1 MPKRDLTD
9 WSKYWITPST
19 TKKHSVLTKAFL
31 EKDSEEKNW
40 KTRINTDDFENAE
53 ELHSIAEAGGLNL
66 SNEKE
71 SVRSFILDLRINSS
85 PEDLRLKSSAIFRA
99 LAALDC
105 YRNAARVAL
114 YSPVRNEVDTS
125 EIFGDIVATG
135 REAYFPLVL
144 GGSLV
149 FRRVRDLSELS
160 PGAYGIPEPRA
171 SAEAAQAHE
180 LDLILVPGI
189 AFDVSGNRI
198 GYGKG
203 YYDRGTAKVPREKRI
218 ALAYGFQVLKSVP
231 RGKHDLGCGM
241 VITES
246 GVFIARE

>member
-40 KTRINTDDFENAE
+40 KTRINTDDFEKAE
-53 ELHSIAEAGGLNL
+53 DLHSVAEAGSLNL
-66 SNEKE
+66 SNDKE
-71 SVRSFILDLRINSS
+71 SVRSFILDLRINRSR
-85 PEDLRLKSSAIFRA
+85 EELRLKSSAIFTA

-105 YRNAARVAL
+105 YRSAARIAL

-125 EIFGDIVATG
+125 EIFADIVAGG
-135 REAYFPLVL
+135 REAYFPVVT
-144 GGSLV
+144 GGELL
-149 FRRVRDLSELS
+149 FTRVRDLSELS
-160 PGAYGIPEPRA
+160 PGAYGIPEPQA
-171 SAEAAQAHE
+171 SAEEARG
-180 LDLILVPGI
+180 LDLVLLPGV
-189 AFDVSGNRI
+189 AFDTSGNRI

-203 YYDRGTAKVPREKRI
+203 YYDRAISGVPREKRI

>member
-40 KTRINTDDFENAE
+40 KTRINTDDFKNAE
-53 ELHSIAEAGGLNL
+53 ELHSVPETGGLNL
-66 SNEKE
+66 SKEKE
-71 SVRSFILDLRINSS
+71 SVRSFVLDLRINSS
-85 PEDLRLKSSAIFRA
+85 REDLALKSSAIFRT
-99 LAALDC
+99 LAALEC
-105 YRNAARVAL
+105 YRNAVSVAL

-125 EIFGDIVATG
+125 EIFSDITASG
-135 REAYFPLVL
+135 REAYFPVARE
-144 GGSLV
+144 GNLV
-149 FRRVRDLSELS
+149 FRRVSDLTQLS
-160 PGAYGIPEPRA
+160 PGAYGIPEPPA
-171 SAEAAQAHE
+171 SAPEADVSG
-180 LDLILVPGI
+180 LDLILIPGV

-203 YYDRGTAKVPREKRI
+203 YYDRALSVVPRGKRI

-231 RGKHDLGCGM
+231 RGEHDLGCGM

-246 GVFIARE
+246 GAFIARE